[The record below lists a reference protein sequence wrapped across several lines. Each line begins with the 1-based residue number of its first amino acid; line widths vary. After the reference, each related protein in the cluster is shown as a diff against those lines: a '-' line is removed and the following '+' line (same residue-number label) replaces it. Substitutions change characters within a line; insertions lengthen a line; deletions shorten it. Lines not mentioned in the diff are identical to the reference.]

1 MGVWLTQDWI
11 DDTLELAAGMERQ
24 PGLSAVVDYVITDGP
39 DGDREYFWDIQDGQ
53 LAAAGL
59 GSSGRG
65 DVKLTIEVHDAIAM
79 QQGTLD
85 ANTAFMKVRSSV
97 TSLREL
103 RVATLSLRPEVD
115 VSNGYGL
122 SKGCSNKS
130 VMIALSEGV
139 GYGGVVNPRLD

>member
-85 ANTAFMKVRSSV
+85 ANTAFMGGKIQVEGDIMKLLQLLPV
-97 TSLREL
+97 TATEKYRQLEL
-103 RVATLSLRPEVD
+103 KLAERTDFSAW
-115 VSNGYGL
+115 
-122 SKGCSNKS
+122 
-130 VMIALSEGV
+130 
-139 GYGGVVNPRLD
+139 